1 MREMVVDAWHEL
13 TVFDSRLI
21 RTVRLL
27 LRHPGQL
34 THEFLA
40 GKRSRYIL
48 PLRLYL
54 IASVAYFLVAALAP
68 NPRPARASATLPG
81 KEQIKID
88 IMDGAPLSPEEKAKA
103 LKSVE
108 RAPWF
113 MRPLFE
119 RVINDPQGVRRN
131 MVEALPKA
139 FFVLV
144 PVFAAI
150 VALFFWRPFPQHLAF
165 SLHLHAG
172 IFAALAVLR
181 LANFTKNAI
190 IMGIFQFAG
199 ILFVVSFT
207 LLSFRRVYGD
217 RWIATVPK
225 VIGVGVIYL
234 LAAVAAV
241 VGAFV
246 WSTVV
251 Q

>member
-1 MREMVVDAWHEL
+1 
-13 TVFDSRLI
+13 
-21 RTVRLL
+21 
-27 LRHPGQL
+27 
-34 THEFLA
+34 
-40 GKRSRYIL
+40 
-48 PLRLYL
+48 
-54 IASVAYFLVAALAP
+54 
-68 NPRPARASATLPG
+68 
-81 KEQIKID
+81 
-88 IMDGAPLSPEEKAKA
+88 MDGATLSAEDRAKA
-103 LKSVE
+103 LQSVE

-119 RVINDPQGVRRN
+119 RVITDPAGVRRN
-131 MVEALPKA
+131 MTEALPKA

-150 VALFFWRPFPQHLAF
+150 VGLFFWRSLPLHLAF

-181 LANFTKNAI
+181 LAYLTKQPVV
-190 IMGIFQFAG
+190 MGLFQFAG
-199 ILFVVSFT
+199 LVFVVTFT

-217 RWIATVPK
+217 RWIVTVPK
-225 VIGVGVIYL
+225 VLGVGALYL
-234 LAAVAAV
+234 LAAVAAI